1 MEKRT
6 FLFPSLYLFCSAW
19 LATGAYVDGWAHNH
33 IPELETFF
41 TPWHAI
47 LYSGYLAS
55 VIVLLVWIFFRRTNG
70 LRGSRII
77 PEGLGFSLAGMLI
90 FFFGGL
96 GDMLWHIV
104 FGIEAGIEALLS
116 PTHLLLAT
124 GVFLMAG
131 GGAKHWQHLYTIHPK
146 RWTHFPLALS
156 VTFTLMVIT
165 YMTQFARYTQII

>member
-1 MEKRT
+1 MRKYDNV
-6 FLFPSLYLFCSAW
+6 LAWLYLFCSAW

-47 LYSGYLAS
+47 LYSGYLSS
-55 VIVLLVWIFFRRTNG
+55 VSVLLVWMLLRRKSGHRG
-70 LRGSRII
+70 LQII
-77 PEGLGFSLAGMLI
+77 PEGLEFSLTGMLI

-124 GVFLMAG
+124 GVFLMASG
-131 GGAKHWQHLYTIHPK
+131 SAKHWIYLHTIHPR

-156 VTFTLMVIT
+156 VTFALMVLT